1 MKYALIFVLQSILKH
16 NQNKRKR
23 KKKLKSLE
31 NLVVPLLVPSTMD
44 TSETS
49 DVILASM
56 LSINIAE
63 VSKIP
68 PELRLV
74 LISKFE
80 SMRNEIDLKRD
91 GDVQDRKS

>member
-1 MKYALIFVLQSILKH
+1 MKREEK
-16 NQNKRKR
+16 KRKN
-23 KKKLKSLE
+23 KNDLDSIENSYCASLF
-31 NLVVPLLVPSTMD
+31 VPSAMD
-44 TSETS
+44 TNDTS

-56 LSINIAE
+56 LNVNIAE

-68 PELRLV
+68 PDLRIV

-91 GDVQDRKS
+91 DIQDRKL

>member
-1 MKYALIFVLQSILKH
+1 M
-16 NQNKRKR
+16 RR
-23 KKKLKSLE
+23 EEKKKQKWFSIENSYCASLF
-31 NLVVPLLVPSTMD
+31 VPSAMD
-44 TSETS
+44 TNDTS

-56 LSINIAE
+56 LNVNIAE

-68 PELRLV
+68 PDLRIV

-91 GDVQDRKS
+91 DIQDRKL

>member
-1 MKYALIFVLQSILKH
+1 
-16 NQNKRKR
+16 
-23 KKKLKSLE
+23 
-31 NLVVPLLVPSTMD
+31 MD
-44 TSETS
+44 TNDTS

-56 LSINIAE
+56 LNVNIAE

-68 PELRLV
+68 PELRIV

-91 GDVQDRKS
+91 DIQDRKL

>member
-1 MKYALIFVLQSILKH
+1 MF
-16 NQNKRKR
+16 
-23 KKKLKSLE
+23 
-31 NLVVPLLVPSTMD
+31 VPSAMD
-44 TSETS
+44 TNDTS

-56 LSINIAE
+56 LNVNIAE

-68 PELRLV
+68 PDLRVV

-91 GDVQDRKS
+91 DVQDRKL